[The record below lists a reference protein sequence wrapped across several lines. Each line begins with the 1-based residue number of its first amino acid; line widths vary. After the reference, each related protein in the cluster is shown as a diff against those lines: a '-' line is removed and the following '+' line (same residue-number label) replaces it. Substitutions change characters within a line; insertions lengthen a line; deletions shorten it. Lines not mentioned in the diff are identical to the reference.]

1 MTYALITGASKGI
14 GKAMAF
20 ELAARKYNVLLVS
33 RSANLLSDVGE
44 EIRKR
49 YSVSVDTFPVDLSEA
64 DSAAKVRDWCVS
76 KNYNVSIL
84 INNAGY
90 GLWGNFENISLVD
103 QMNMMT
109 LNMQAL
115 VRLSYEMLP
124 LLRKNSAAYLLNV
137 ASTAAYQAVA
147 TLSIYAATKSFV
159 LLFTRGLR
167 RELFDST
174 VSVSCVSPGATSTE
188 FMNRA
193 GMGDQLKEKAKKF
206 EMKPE
211 AVAKIAIRGMFAGK
225 AEIIPGVTNYIA
237 AQLTSLVP
245 KGITEVI
252 AANIYKTKA

>member
-20 ELAARKYNVLLVS
+20 ELAARKYNLLLVS
-33 RSANLLSDVGE
+33 RSGNLLNDVSNA
-44 EIRKR
+44 IREKYSVAVDTFPIDLSEPESATKIR
-49 YSVSVDTFPVDLSEA
+49 EWCASKNYSVSV
-64 DSAAKVRDWCVS
+64 
-76 KNYNVSIL
+76 L

-90 GLWGNFENISLVD
+90 GLWGNFENVSLDD

-109 LNMQAL
+109 LNMQSL

-124 LLRKNSAAYLLNV
+124 VLRKQPSAYLLNV

-167 RELFDST
+167 RELLTSS
-174 VSVSCVSPGATSTE
+174 VSVSCLSPGATSTE

-193 GMGDQLKEKAKKF
+193 GMGDALKEKAKKF

-237 AQLTSLVP
+237 AKLASFAPKVLTE
-245 KGITEVI
+245 TI
-252 AANIYKTKA
+252 AANIYKTKK

>member
-33 RSANLLSDVGE
+33 RSENLLSDVRE
-44 EIRKR
+44 EIRGK
-49 YSVSVDTFPVDLSEA
+49 YSVSVDIFPIDLSQA
-64 DSAAKVRDWCVS
+64 DSAVKVREWCVS

-84 INNAGY
+84 VNNAGY
-90 GLWGNFENISLVD
+90 GLWGNFENISLDD
-103 QMNMMT
+103 QMNMMS
-109 LNMQAL
+109 LNMQSL

-124 LLRKNSAAYLLNV
+124 LLRKNSSAYLLNV

-167 RELFDST
+167 RELFETT

-206 EMKPE
+206 EMKPDD
-211 AVAKIAIRGMFAGK
+211 VAKIAVRGMFARK
-225 AEIIPGVTNYIA
+225 AEIIPGVTNYFA
-237 AQLTSLVP
+237 AKLASLVP
-245 KGITEVI
+245 KGLTETI
-252 AANIYKTKA
+252 AANIYKTKK

>member
-33 RSANLLSDVGE
+33 RSANLLKDAAD
-44 EIRKR
+44 EIRKK
-49 YSVSVDTFPVDLSEA
+49 YSVSVDTFPIDLSEPE
-64 DSAAKVRDWCVS
+64 SAAAVRDWCVS
-76 KNYNVSIL
+76 KNYDVSVL

-90 GLWGNFENISLVD
+90 GLWGNFENISLSE
-103 QMNMMT
+103 QLNMMT
-109 LNMQAL
+109 LNMQSL

-124 LLRKNSAAYLLNV
+124 VLRKQSSAYLLNV

-167 RELFDST
+167 RELRNSS
-174 VSVSCVSPGATSTE
+174 VSVSCLSPGATSTE

-193 GMGDQLKEKAKKF
+193 GMGEELKEKAKKF

-211 AVAKIAIRGMFAGK
+211 AVAKIAISGMFARK
-225 AEIIPGVTNYIA
+225 AEIIPGATNYISA
-237 AQLTSLVP
+237 KLASLVP
-245 KGITEVI
+245 KVLTETI
-252 AANIYKTKA
+252 AANIYKTKK